1 MLGLTILL
9 VTPVLADGTV
19 LRSFDAPIS
28 YAKNVKPLPNYWPIG
43 IAFDGTNLWIS
54 QPDNGTSA
62 DIFRITTS
70 GVVLQTLSVVPNA
83 GALAWDGA
91 NLWVGSFGTSRAFL
105 YQISVTGI
113 LLKTVD
119 ITSIYAADNASV
131 ATDGLDFDMA
141 TGTLW
146 VSPDPGF
153 NGCRAGVGLIYNID
167 VSGKLLARIQTP
179 FGVSGVAM
187 VGKDLYVVHR
197 CSTSSINDVSI
208 IHMTTKGR
216 IISSFPIAKLQSLM
230 WAEDISF
237 DTATFAPVCALW
249 AMQPYPATI
258 TSADLV
264 AYRIACP

>member
-1 MLGLTILL
+1 MSFS
-9 VTPVLADGTV
+9 VVSVAADGGV

-28 YAKNVKPLPNYWPIG
+28 YAKKINPLPNYWPIG

-70 GVVLQTLSVVPNA
+70 GVLLQTFSVVPNA

-91 NLWVGSFGTSRAFL
+91 NLWVGSFGASRAFL
-105 YQISVTGI
+105 YQISVTGTI
-113 LLKTVD
+113 LKTVD
-119 ITSIYAADNASV
+119 ITSIYAVDNASV
-131 ATDGLDFDMA
+131 ATDGLDFDVA

-146 VSPDPGF
+146 VSPDPGV
-153 NGCRAGVGLIYNID
+153 NGCQAGVGLVYNID

-179 FGVSGVAM
+179 FGVSGVAK

-197 CSTSSINDVSI
+197 CSTSSLSDVSI

-216 IISSFPIAKLQSLM
+216 IISSFPIAKLQSGM
-230 WAEDISF
+230 WAEDIAF
-237 DTATFAPVCALW
+237 DPSTFAPGCALW
-249 AMQPYPATI
+249 SMQPYPPTI
-258 TSADLV
+258 TSADIV
-264 AYRIACP
+264 AYSIACR